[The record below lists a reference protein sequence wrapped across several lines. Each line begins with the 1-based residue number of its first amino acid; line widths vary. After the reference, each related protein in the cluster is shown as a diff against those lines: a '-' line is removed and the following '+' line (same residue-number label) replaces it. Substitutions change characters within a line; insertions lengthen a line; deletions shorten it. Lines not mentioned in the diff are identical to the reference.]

1 MPTSPPSDGI
11 IAPTVYAPAL
21 EHRKITNPAISS
33 GEPILFLGFLDSI
46 NE

>member
-1 MPTSPPSDGI
+1 M
-11 IAPTVYAPAL
+11 IAPTVYAPAR
-21 EHRKITNPAISS
+21 EHKKSASPAISS